1 MEQKPLSKLTEP
13 ELQQELKKRKQSQIF
28 AALFVGFSVGVAV
41 WAATHKGGFLITL
54 LPFLLAYFFRKTPIE
69 LEEVKKEIESRKIS

>member
-1 MEQKPLSKLTEP
+1 MEQKPLSELTEQ

-41 WAATHKGGFLITL
+41 WAATHKGGFWVTL
-54 LPFLLAYFFRKTPIE
+54 LPLLLAYFFRKTPVE